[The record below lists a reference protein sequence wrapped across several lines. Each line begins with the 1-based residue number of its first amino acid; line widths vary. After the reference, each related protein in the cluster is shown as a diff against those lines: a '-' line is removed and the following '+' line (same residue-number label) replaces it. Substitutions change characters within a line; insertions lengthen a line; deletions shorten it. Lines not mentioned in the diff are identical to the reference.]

1 VLTDTALRLTRN
13 QARILALYAIGE
25 GVQRISVTTGI
36 PPAEIT
42 ATIGT
47 VAKGNTGL
55 ARNLASEWQRL
66 NPQSPVRP
74 LQHPPAP
81 PPTDQVGTLLAE
93 AVASG
98 DPRLTAAAARIGAL
112 VDALDRRLIARRRSV
127 AERSVAA
134 ERLDALRLRTRRPG
148 GRLPAQPSESQAARA
163 WALRNGYDIGDRGR
177 IPGPVLDAYRR
188 AAPPVPVRT
197 TPPHRSEGSRPWPA
211 RTPNFSRGC
220 GETRTS
226 SPCPPRSN
234 AST

>member
-1 VLTDTALRLTRN
+1 VLTGTALRLTRN

-42 ATIGT
+42 ATIDT

-55 ARNLASEWQRL
+55 ARNLAAEWQRL

-112 VDALDRRLIARRRSV
+112 VDALDRRLIARRRTF
-127 AERSVAA
+127 AERAAAA
-134 ERLDALRLRTRRPG
+134 ERLDALRLRTRPG

-163 WALRNGYDIGDRGR
+163 WAFRNGYDIGDRGR
-177 IPGPVLDAYRR
+177 IPGPVLDAYR
-188 AAPPVPVRT
+188 AAT
-197 TPPHRSEGSRPWPA
+197 GSRP
-211 RTPNFSRGC
+211 RRY
-220 GETRTS
+220 
-226 SPCPPRSN
+226 
-234 AST
+234 